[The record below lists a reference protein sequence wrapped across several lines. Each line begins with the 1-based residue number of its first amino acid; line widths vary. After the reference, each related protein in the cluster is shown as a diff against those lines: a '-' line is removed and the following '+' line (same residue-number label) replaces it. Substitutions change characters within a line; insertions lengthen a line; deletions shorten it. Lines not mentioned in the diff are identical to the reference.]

1 MSAALGLQILLVAL
15 AGQASAQSAADRA
28 ARYFPD
34 CISGPLRNNT
44 ICDTTADPLTRATAL
59 VRAMTLE
66 EKFANT
72 DQNQPGAPRL
82 GLPPYIWWNE
92 ALHGIAEQ
100 NGVQF
105 EEEGEWS
112 HATSFPQ
119 PILTGAAF
127 DDELVHQI
135 ATVISTEFR
144 AFGNNLKSG
153 LQAWTPN
160 INPFRDPRWG
170 RGQETPGEDPFHLS
184 SYVKNLIDG
193 LQGGED
199 LEIKRM
205 GATCKH
211 FAGYDLESW
220 NGNHRHQF
228 DAQIGSRDLV
238 EYYMPPFQQCARDS
252 NAFSFMCT
260 YNELNGRPTCAD
272 PWLLNDVLRE
282 HWDWTDEQQ
291 TVVSDCGAIQ
301 NIYYPHRY
309 NDTREKVVAEALTA
323 GTDYDCGTYYSTYL
337 PGAYEQGLIQESD
350 LDLSLVRQYASLVR
364 LGYFNGP
371 NSTYRSL
378 GWENV
383 NTEEAQQLALRAAE
397 EGIVLLKNDGLLPMQ
412 IGSNMSIAVVGD
424 WANATE
430 QMQGNYYG
438 VAPYLHGPAYAANQT
453 GANVTIVNQ
462 PGGGKNNPTT
472 DNLKPLWTAAE
483 ANDVIIY
490 LGGIDNDVEAEDKDR
505 HDIAWSGNQ
514 IDIIE
519 RLAEYGKPM
528 IVVQM
533 GTMLDDSP
541 IVNNPNI
548 SALLWAGYP
557 GQDGGVAIF
566 NIIQGLT
573 APAGRLPVTQYPAR
587 YVGEVPMTD
596 MTLRPNETTGHPGR
610 TYMWYEGEPIF
621 EFGHGLHYTNFSVSF
636 DSDSAPASY
645 GSNSS
650 NSSAAAT
657 YSIQDLT
664 GNCGERYPD
673 LCPFETLDVT
683 VENTGSVSSD
693 YVVLGYLTGQ
703 FGPQPYPKKQLKAY
717 ARVHDVAAGSSAR
730 ASLELKL
737 GSLGRVADN
746 GDMTLFPGDYALVI
760 DNDAKASLNFTLTGE
775 PVILDHWP
783 QPPPV
788 NEKTETYWVGGY
800 PGTGVK
806 NQTSWAQQPLQ

>member
-1 MSAALGLQILLVAL
+1 MQ
-15 AGQASAQSAADRA
+15 
-28 ARYFPD
+28 
-34 CISGPLRNNT
+34 
-44 ICDTTADPLTRATAL
+44 
-59 VRAMTLE
+59 
-66 EKFANT
+66 
-72 DQNQPGAPRL
+72 
-82 GLPPYIWWNE
+82 
-92 ALHGIAEQ
+92 
-100 NGVQF
+100 
-105 EEEGEWS
+105 
-112 HATSFPQ
+112 
-119 PILTGAAF
+119 
-127 DDELVHQI
+127 
-135 ATVISTEFR
+135 
-144 AFGNNLKSG
+144 
-153 LQAWTPN
+153 PN
-160 INPFRDPRWG
+160 INPYRDPRWG

-184 SYVKNLIDG
+184 SYVKSLIDG
-193 LQGGED
+193 LQGGENP
-199 LEIKRM
+199 EIKRM

-309 NDTREKVVAEALTA
+309 NDTREAVVAEALTA

-337 PGAYEQGLIQESD
+337 PGAYEQGLIDDDD
-350 LDLSLVRQYASLVR
+350 LNLSLVRQYASLVR
-364 LGYFNGP
+364 LGYFDGP
-371 NSTYRSL
+371 NSTYRTL
-378 GWENV
+378 GWNDV
-383 NTEEAQQLALRAAE
+383 NTEEAQQLAVRAAE
-397 EGIVLLKNDGLLPMQ
+397 EGIVLLKNDGGLPMQ
-412 IGSNMSIAVVGD
+412 LGSNMSIALVGD

-438 VAPYLHGPAYAANQT
+438 VAPYLHGPYYAANQT
-453 GANVTIVNQ
+453 GATVNLVNQ
-462 PGGGKNNPTT
+462 PGGGKLNPTT
-472 DNLKPLWTAAE
+472 DNLKPLWVAAE
-483 ANDVIIY
+483 QSDVIIY
-490 LGGIDNDVEAEDKDR
+490 VGGIDNDVEAEDDDR
-505 HDIAWSGNQ
+505 HDIGWSGNQ

-528 IVVQM
+528 VVVQM

-548 SALLWAGYP
+548 TGLLWAGYP
-557 GQDGGVAIF
+557 GQSGGTAIF
-566 NIIQGLT
+566 NIIQGIT
-573 APAGRLPVTQYPAR
+573 APAGRLPVTQYPAA
-587 YVGEVPMTD
+587 YIGQIPMTD
-596 MTLRPNETTGHPGR
+596 MTLRPNETTGSPGR

-636 DSDSAPASY
+636 DDSASSY
-645 GSNSS
+645 SSS
-650 NSSAAAT
+650 NSTNSTSSDAT

-673 LCPFETLDVT
+673 LCAFETFDVS
-683 VENTGSVSSD
+683 VENTGNVESD

-703 FGPQPYPKKQLKAY
+703 FGPQPYPRKQLKAY
-717 ARVHDVAAGSSAR
+717 TRVHDVAAGSSVR

-760 DNDAKASLNFTLTGE
+760 DNDARATRNFTLIGE

-783 QPPPV
+783 QPPPRNV
-788 NEKTETYWVGGY
+788 QEESYWVGGY
-800 PGTGVK
+800 PGTGPK
-806 NQTSWAQQPLQ
+806 NQTSWA

>member
-1 MSAALGLQILLVAL
+1 MSAALGLQILLAAL
-15 AGQASAQSAADRA
+15 AGQAYAQSAADRA
-28 ARYFPD
+28 ARFFPD
-34 CISGPLRNNT
+34 CVNGPLSNNT
-44 ICDTTADPLTRATAL
+44 ICDTSADPLTRATAL
-59 VRAMTLE
+59 VKLMTLE

-72 DQNQPGAPRL
+72 DQNQPGAPRI

-92 ALHGIAEQ
+92 ALHGVAEQ

-127 DDELVHQI
+127 DDELVHDI

-144 AFGNNLKSG
+144 AFGNNLKAG

-160 INPFRDPRWG
+160 INPYRDPRWG

-184 SYVKNLIDG
+184 SYLKNLIDG
-193 LQGGED
+193 LQGKED
-199 LEIKRM
+199 TLRIGSTM
-205 GATCKH
+205 KH

-228 DAQIGSRDLV
+228 DAQICSRDLV
-238 EYYMPPFQQCARDS
+238 EYYMPPFKQGARDS
-252 NAFSFMCT
+252 KVFAAMCT
-260 YNELNGRPTCAD
+260 YNALNGRPTCSD
-272 PWLLNDVLRE
+272 PWLLDDILRE
-282 HWDWTDEQQ
+282 HWDWRDGQQ

-309 NDTREKVVAEALTA
+309 NDTREKVVAGALTA

-337 PGAYEQGLIQESD
+337 PGAYEQGLIKDSD
-350 LDLSLVRQYASLVR
+350 IDQSLIRQYGSLVR
-364 LGYFNGP
+364 LGYFDGP
-371 NSTYRSL
+371 NSTYRNI
-378 GWENV
+378 GWEDV
-383 NTEEAQQLALRAAE
+383 NTEDAQHLAVRAAE
-397 EGIVLLKNDGLLPMQ
+397 EGIVLLKNDGALPMKL
-412 IGSNMSIAVVGD
+412 GSDMSIALVGD

-438 VAPYLHGPAYAANQT
+438 VAPYLHGPYYAANQT
-453 GANVTIVNQ
+453 GANVTMVNQ
-462 PGGGKNNPTT
+462 PGGGKLNPTT

-483 ANDVIIY
+483 ENDIIIY
-490 LGGIDNDVEAEDKDR
+490 VGGIDNDVEAEDKDR
-505 HDIAWSGNQ
+505 HDIVWSGNQ

-541 IVNNPNI
+541 IVKNPNI
-548 SALLWAGYP
+548 SAVLWAGYP
-557 GQDGGVAIF
+557 GQSGGTAIF
-566 NIIQGLT
+566 NIIQGIT
-573 APAGRLPVTQYPAR
+573 APAGRLPVTQYPAA
-587 YVGEVPMTD
+587 YIGQLPMTD
-596 MTLRPNETTGHPGR
+596 MTLRPNESTGSPGR

-636 DSDSAPASY
+636 DGSDSAPTSYAS
-645 GSNSS
+645 NTT
-650 NSSAAAT
+650 SSAS

-664 GNCGERYPD
+664 GNCDERYPD
-673 LCPFETLDVT
+673 LCAFKTFNVT
-683 VENTGSVSSD
+683 VDNTGSVESD

-717 ARVHDVAAGSSAR
+717 TRVHNVAPGSSSSG
-730 ASLELKL
+730 SLEMNL

-760 DNDAKASLNFTLTGE
+760 DNDAKAVMNFTLTGE

-783 QPPPV
+783 QPPAPYV
-788 NEKTETYWVGGY
+788 KTESYWVGGY

-806 NQTSWAQQPLQ
+806 NQTSYA